1 MLVACKRAP
10 DFEEAL
16 ALCETA
22 GFEVVEVLNFCKK
35 PHPATYLGPGKLE
48 ELKRTAEGAE
58 AVIVYGNPKPSQ
70 LYRMKKELEKEV
82 IDRTM
87 LILKIFELHSG
98 SKEAKLQTELARLK
112 YELTLAKEYIRRV
125 KMGEQV
131 DFLGPGEYAAK
142 YVIKAIHRRMKKIER
157 ELKKIKTMR
166 EQQKL
171 RRVKRL
177 GIPEIAVTGYTCAG
191 KTAIVNAL
199 ARLNLKEGPEMF
211 TTIAPK
217 HVRVSVYEDKL
228 YEGIFIDTV
237 GFIEGI
243 PPQIIE
249 AFHATLAEV
258 TYSDAAVLVLDGSES
273 LERVLDKLDSSL
285 STLAEVGFVGKP
297 LIIAFNKIDLLDSYE
312 ELVEEVHE
320 WAKNVY
326 PWTRATVPVSA
337 KRGTNL
343 RRLAIEAIVAGSESK
358 ASRNIREPELA
369 GCGGGGC

>member
-1 MLVACKRAP
+1 MVACKRAP

-16 ALCETA
+16 ALSETA
-22 GFEVVEVLNFCKK
+22 GFEVAEVLSFCRK

-48 ELKRTAEGAE
+48 ELKRAAEGAD

-70 LYRMKKELEKEV
+70 LYRMKKELGVEV

-112 YELTLAKEYIRRV
+112 YELTLAREYVRRA

-142 YVIKAIHRRMKKIER
+142 YVIKAIHRRMKKIEK

-217 HVRVSVYEDKL
+217 HVRVSVFEDRL

-258 TYSDAAVLVLDGSES
+258 AYSDSAVLVLDGSEG

-285 STLAEVGFVGKP
+285 ATLAEVGFVGRP
-297 LIIAFNKIDLLDSYE
+297 LVIAFNKIDMVENYE
-312 ELVEEVHE
+312 EAVEEVDE
-320 WAKNVY
+320 RARSIY
-326 PWTRATVPVSA
+326 PWTRSTVPVSA
-337 KRGTNL
+337 KKGINL
-343 RRLAIEAIVAGSESK
+343 RRLAVEAILAGAE
-358 ASRNIREPELA
+358 ARPSRDIREAGLP
-369 GCGGGGC
+369 GCGGSNC

>member
-1 MLVACKRAP
+1 MVACKRAP

-16 ALCETA
+16 ALSQTA
-22 GFEVVEVLNFCKK
+22 GYEVVDVLNFCKR

-48 ELKRTAEGAE
+48 ELKRLAEGAE
-58 AVIVYGNPKPSQ
+58 VVILYGNPKPSQ
-70 LYRMKKELEKEV
+70 YYRLKKELGKEV

-125 KMGEQV
+125 KLGEQV

-142 YVIKAIHRRMKKIER
+142 YVVKAIHRRMKKIER
-157 ELKKIKTMR
+157 ELRKIKLMR

-171 RRVKRL
+171 RRIKRL
-177 GIPEIAVTGYTCAG
+177 GVPEVAVTGYTCAG

-199 ARLNLKEGPEMF
+199 AKMNLREGPEMF

-217 HVRVSVYEDKL
+217 HVRVSVYADKL

-258 TYSDAAVLVLDGSES
+258 AYSDSAVLVLDGSEG
-273 LERVLDKLDSSL
+273 LDRALDKLESSL
-285 STLAEVGFVGKP
+285 ATLAEVGFVAKP
-297 LIIAFNKIDLLDSYE
+297 LVVAFNKIDLVKDYE
-312 ELVEEVHE
+312 SMVEEVND
-320 WAKNVY
+320 WAKNIY
-326 PWTRATVPVSA
+326 PWTRTTVPVSA
-337 KRGTNL
+337 KKGINL
-343 RRLAIEAIVAGSESK
+343 KRLAIEAIAAGLESK
-358 ASRNIREPELA
+358 SSREFKGVETSEA
-369 GCGGGGC
+369 